1 MNRPQEQA
9 LSASELTILQHS
21 LGADRYGRL
30 KGERNHY
37 VAGGADAALC
47 RGLVGQALMTEH
59 PATALTGGSPWF
71 QVTPAGRTRMQAE
84 SPAVPKLTRAQQR
97 YRDYLAADSHE
108 SFGQWLQR
116 GRWRQAA

>member
-1 MNRPQEQA
+1 MNRPQAQV
-9 LSASELTILQHS
+9 LSASELAILQHS

-30 KGERNHY
+30 KSPRNHY
-37 VAGGADAALC
+37 VAGGTDVALC
-47 RGLVGQALMTEH
+47 RGLVSQALMTEH

-97 YRDYLAADSHE
+97 YRDYLAADSRE

-116 GRWRQAA
+116 GLWRQAA